1 MEIRQTVEIRVRGT
15 VQGVGFRPTV
25 WRLACDEGLV
35 GEVFNDG
42 FGVLIRTTGN
52 SGAISQ
58 FLSRL
63 HTEAPPLSAIENV
76 ETQVLN
82 LLDFDD
88 FRIAESVSG
97 ENCTRVTPDAAICAA
112 CSAEVLDPKER
123 RYGYPFTNCTHCGP
137 RFSIVKEVPYD
148 RVNTTMADF
157 PMCASCKSE
166 YLQPA
171 DRRFHAQPIA
181 CPTCGPSIWL
191 ERIGTSATSAFPPT
205 TTPLDSAIELLKNG
219 RVVAIRGLGGFHLA
233 CDATN
238 PEAVQRLRQRKHRYG
253 KPFALMA
260 RDLDTIH
267 RYCNFTRAE
276 ADLLQSP
283 EAPIVLLSADRAEKL
298 PEGIAPGLNT
308 VGFMLP
314 YTPLHLLITR
324 QLDRPLVMTSGNIS
338 DEPQVTSLDSARTGL
353 RGIADAMLMHNREIA
368 NRIDDSVVRIVA
380 GRPSVIRRARGYAP
394 SAVPLPPGFAGAPD
408 LLAFGG
414 ELKATFCVVKD
425 GAAILSQHQGDLE
438 DVSTFEDY
446 QKNLELYSRIYDHRP
461 RLLVAD
467 MHPEYLSTKLAKQRA
482 AVDNLPLLEVQH
494 HHAHIASCMVE
505 NGVALDGPPVLG
517 IAIDGLGFGDDG
529 TIWGGE
535 FLLADY
541 RGYRR
546 IATFKPVA
554 MVGGVQAIREPWRNT
569 YAHLV
574 AGMGWPEFVEKFS
587 ALELYRYLINKP
599 LPTIDRMLATGLNVP
614 LASSCG
620 RLFDAVAA
628 ALGLCADKALFEGQ
642 GAMELEALAE
652 SWRPSAAESPYPF
665 TITEQAT
672 SGLLYLESSPM
683 WQALFEDLERQ
694 APVAKMAARFHHGL
708 AWALRD
714 MVARIRATNAA
725 CASLN
730 TIALSGGC
738 FQNKHLSEELVRLLE
753 ADGLSCLMHAKV
765 PTNDGGLALGQA
777 AIAAARHI
785 ERSNPADLRSSTL
798 TTM

>member
-1 MEIRQTVEIRVRGT
+1 MEVRQTVEIRVRGT

-42 FGVLIRTTGN
+42 FGVLIRATGN

-58 FLSRL
+58 FLTRL
-63 HTEAPPLSAIENV
+63 QTEAPPLSQIEDV
-76 ETQVLN
+76 ETQVLR
-82 LLDFDD
+82 LQDFED

-97 ENCTRVTPDAAICAA
+97 ENCTRVTPDAAICDA
-112 CSAEVLDPKER
+112 CRAEILDPNER
-123 RYGYPFTNCTHCGP
+123 RYGYPFANCTHCGP

-157 PMCASCKSE
+157 PMCASCNSE
-166 YLQPA
+166 YSQPA

-191 ERIGTSATSAFPPT
+191 EQIDTSATSAT
-205 TTPLDSAIELLKNG
+205 TTSLDSVIDLLKNG
-219 RVVAIRGLGGFHLA
+219 AVVAIRGLGGFHLA

-260 RDLDTIH
+260 RDLDTIR
-267 RYCNFTRAE
+267 RYCNLTPAE
-276 ADLLQSP
+276 AHLLESP
-283 EAPIVLLSADRAEKL
+283 EAPIVLLSANGPEQL
-298 PEGIAPGLNT
+298 PEAIAPGLNT

-314 YTPLHLLITR
+314 YTPLHVLIT
-324 QLDRPLVMTSGNIS
+324 QQIDQPLVMTSGNIS
-338 DEPQVTSLDSARTGL
+338 DEPQVTNLDTARSGL
-353 RGIADAMLMHNREIA
+353 RGIADAMLMHDREIA
-368 NRIDDSVVRIVA
+368 NRIDDSVVRIAA
-380 GRPSVIRRARGYAP
+380 GKPSLIRRARGYAP
-394 SAVPLPPGFAGAPD
+394 SAVPLPPGLADAPD

-414 ELKATFCVVKD
+414 ELKSTFCVVKD

-446 QKNLELYSRIYDHRP
+446 QKNLHLYSKIYDHRP

-467 MHPEYLSTKLAKQRA
+467 MHPEYLSAKLAKQRA
-482 AVDNLPLLEVQH
+482 VADNLPLLEVQH
-494 HHAHIASCMVE
+494 HHAHIASCMLE
-505 NGVALDGPPVLG
+505 NGVPLDAPPVLG

-535 FLLADY
+535 FLVADY
-541 RGYRR
+541 LSYRR
-546 IATFKPVA
+546 VAAFKPVA

-569 YAHLV
+569 YAHLK
-574 AGMGWPEFVEKFS
+574 AGPGWDKFVERFS
-587 ALELYRYLINKP
+587 ALELYRYLITKP
-599 LPTIDRMLATGLNVP
+599 LRTIDRMLETGLNVP

-628 ALGLCADKALFEGQ
+628 ALGLCADQAIFEGQ
-642 GAMELEALAE
+642 GAMQLEALVGP
-652 SWRPSAAESPYPF
+652 WRPSATELPYSF
-665 TITEQAT
+665 AITEQAN
-672 SGLLYLESSPM
+672 SELLYLDSSPM
-683 WQALFEDLERQ
+683 WKGLLDDLERQ
-694 APVAKMAARFHHGL
+694 TPVARMAARFHFGL
-708 AWALRD
+708 AWGIRD
-714 MVARIRATNAA
+714 MVARIRSASAA
-725 CASLN
+725 PLN

-738 FQNKHLSEELVRLLE
+738 FQNKLLLEELVRLLE
-753 ADGLSCLMHAKV
+753 ADGLRCLLHAKV

-777 AIAAARHI
+777 GIAAARQVA
-785 ERSNPADLRSSTL
+785 RASCA
-798 TTM
+798 

>member
-1 MEIRQTVEIRVRGT
+1 MEVRQTVEIRVRGT

-58 FLSRL
+58 FLTRL
-63 HTEAPPLSAIENV
+63 HSEAPPLSQIENV

-82 LLDFDD
+82 LQDFED

-112 CSAEVLDPKER
+112 CRAEVLDPSER
-123 RYGYPFTNCTHCGP
+123 RYGYPFANCTHCGP

-157 PMCASCKSE
+157 PMCADCHSE

-181 CPTCGPSIWL
+181 CPACGPTIWL
-191 ERIGTSATSAFPPT
+191 EAIDPSATPAHPLT
-205 TTPLDSAIELLKNG
+205 TKALDSAIELLRTG
-219 RVVAIRGLGGFHLA
+219 AVLAIRGLGGFHLA

-238 PEAVQRLRQRKHRYG
+238 PEAVQRLRRRKHRYG

-260 RDLDTIH
+260 RDLDVIR
-267 RYCNFTRAE
+267 RYCKLTLAE
-276 ADLLQSP
+276 EELLQSP
-283 EAPIVLLSADRAEKL
+283 EAPIVLLSANGAEKL
-298 PEGIAPGLNT
+298 PPGIAPGLST

-324 QLDRPLVMTSGNIS
+324 QIDRPLVMTSGNIS
-338 DEPQVTSLDSARTGL
+338 DEPQVTRLDTARSGL
-353 RGIADAMLMHNREIA
+353 RGIADAMLMHDREIA

-380 GRPSVIRRARGYAP
+380 GRPTVMRRARGYAP
-394 SAVPLPPGFAGAPD
+394 SAVPLPDGFADAPD

-414 ELKATFCVVKD
+414 ELKATFCLVKD

-446 QKNLELYSRIYDHRP
+446 QKNLHLYSRIYDHRP
-461 RLLVAD
+461 SFLVAD
-467 MHPEYLSTKLAKQRA
+467 MHPEYLSAKLARQRA
-482 AVDNLPLLEVQH
+482 AAENLPLLEVQH
-494 HHAHIASCMVE
+494 HHAHIASCMLE
-505 NGVALDGPPVLG
+505 NGVALDASPVLG

-541 RGYRR
+541 RRYRR
-546 IATFKPVA
+546 IGAFKPVA

-569 YAHLV
+569 YAHLKDGIGWDRFV
-574 AGMGWPEFVEKFS
+574 AGFS
-587 ALELYRYLINKP
+587 ELDLYRYLNTKP

-628 ALGLCADKALFEGQ
+628 ALGLCADQAIFEGQ

-652 SWRPSAAESPYPF
+652 SWRPSAADSPYDF
-665 TITEQAT
+665 AITE
-672 SGLLYLESSPM
+672 SELLYLDPLPM
-683 WQALFEDLERQ
+683 WKGLLEDLAGQ
-694 APVAKMAARFHHGL
+694 TTVARMAGRFHYGL
-708 AWALRD
+708 AKGIRE
-714 MVARIRATNAA
+714 MVASIRTVTTDF
-725 CASLN
+725 SLD
-730 TIALSGGC
+730 TVALSGGC
-738 FQNKHLSEELVRLLE
+738 FQNKILLEELVRLLE
-753 ADGLSCLMHAKV
+753 ADGLRCLLHAKV

-785 ERSNPADLRSSTL
+785 EVARASCA
-798 TTM
+798 